1 MIDIEFLSQYL
12 LLKNIS
18 SLKNTNFE
26 IPLSVDFIFLILLN
40 RNVDHFELKKV
51 SDYYNKFRILEIKK
65 SIYPVSKITKL
76 EDEALT
82 MKKNVLSLFKK
93 YISC

>member
-18 SLKNTNFE
+18 SLKNSNLE

-40 RNVDHFELKKV
+40 KNVDHFELKKV
-51 SDYYNKFRILEIKK
+51 SDYYNMFRILEIKK
-65 SIYPVSKITKL
+65 SIYPVSKI
-76 EDEALT
+76 
-82 MKKNVLSLFKK
+82 NN
-93 YISC
+93 

>member
-18 SLKNTNFE
+18 SLKNSNLE

-40 RNVDHFELKKV
+40 KNDDHFELKKV

-65 SIYPVSKITKL
+65 SIYPVSKITQL
-76 EDEALT
+76 EEEALT